1 MGGGK
6 IECFL
11 DLASYFSYVAF
22 VDLAQN
28 QDKLAANGVEIEIYP
43 VLLGGI
49 NHLSGNRP
57 PWTNEAKAAYLKY
70 DSRRSADRVGLFNI
84 QSPPDIMAVSHTI
97 SPLRALHY
105 IKANYPKA
113 TFLAAFE
120 SMFMA
125 LWTPPNVNLI
135 PEENLRA
142 VLQGAREKPGKSD
155 SKQLFTEDE
164 VEKIMKSRGEMK
176 NVLVATTQKAVDRG
190 AFGAPWL
197 WVTNAK
203 GEQEPFFGSDRFHHI
218 YKFLDIPFQDITVL
232 TPSKL

>member
-6 IECFL
+6 IECSL
-11 DLASYFSYVAF
+11 DLASYFSYIAF
-22 VDLAQN
+22 VDLALN
-28 QDKLAANGVEIEIYP
+28 RDKLAAYGVDIEIHP

-57 PWTNEAKAAYLKY
+57 PWTNEVKAKYLQF
-70 DSRRSADRVGLFNI
+70 DSRRAAHRVGLFDI
-84 QSPPDIMAVSHTI
+84 QAPPDLMSVSHTV

-105 IKANYPKA
+105 IKANYPQA

-120 SMFMA
+120 SCFMA
-125 LWTPPNVNLI
+125 FWTPPNVDLK

-142 VLQGAREKPGKSD
+142 VLQGATEKPGKKD
-155 SKQLFTEDE
+155 SKKLFTEDE
-164 VEKIMKSRGEMK
+164 VEKILKARGGMKD
-176 NVLVATTQKAVDRG
+176 VLMATTQRAVDQG
-190 AFGAPWL
+190 AFGAPWF

-218 YKFLDIPFQDITVL
+218 YKFLDIPFQDIAVL